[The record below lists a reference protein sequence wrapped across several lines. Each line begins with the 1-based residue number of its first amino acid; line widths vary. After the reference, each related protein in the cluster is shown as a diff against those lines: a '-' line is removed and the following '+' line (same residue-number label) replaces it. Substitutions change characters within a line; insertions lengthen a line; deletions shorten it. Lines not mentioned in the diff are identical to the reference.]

1 MKTLIGVLCIV
12 LLATITLVTD
22 APAQEARKTF
32 ASQGVWEV
40 GGTMSFSTTWD
51 VTNGK
56 SSSNPDYIGSQPN
69 PLYSLDLNPAFGYFV
84 IDGLEIG
91 ANPLGVSYV
100 SQGSSNYTLLKL
112 LGSVAYN
119 FKTPA
124 RVYPYV
130 EGLAGYSLLLVDGD
144 DPGGFTWAGRAGIKV
159 AIGSSA
165 LLNVGAEYLQATL
178 NLPSQSSRNGYNR
191 LAVTAGFAIW
201 V

>member
-12 LLATITLVTD
+12 LLVTITLVTD

-40 GGTMSFSTTWD
+40 GGTMSFSTTWN
-51 VTNGK
+51 VNGGAA
-56 SSSNPDYIGSQPN
+56 STT

-178 NLPSQSSRNGYNR
+178 NLPGQSSRNGYNR

-201 V
+201 L

>member
-1 MKTLIGVLCIV
+1 MKTMIGVLCIG
-12 LLATITLVTD
+12 LLATITLVNE

-32 ASQGVWEV
+32 ASQGVWEL

-51 VTNGK
+51 VNGGVA
-56 SSSNPDYIGSQPN
+56 STN

-84 IDGLEIG
+84 IDGLEVG
-91 ANPLGVSYV
+91 ANPLGLSYV
-100 SQGSSNYTLLKL
+100 SQGSSSYTLLKL

-124 RVYPYV
+124 RVYPYL

-144 DPGGFTWAGRAGIKV
+144 DPGGFTWAGRGGVKV

-178 NLPSQSSRNGYNR
+178 NLPGQSSRNGYNR

-201 V
+201 L